1 MNFGGAVHPIT
12 FPYGLFLPAI
22 ILCWFSFDLWVSHWG
37 GGGYHAGEKQRWKEI
52 QHLKQEWA
60 QANVRK

>member
-37 GGGYHAGEKQRWKEI
+37 GGGDIMLERSKDGRRFNI
-52 QHLKQEWA
+52 
-60 QANVRK
+60 